1 MESNNTP
8 QVQHAPSPSNSS
20 QKNDT
25 LEQPQSSSPLQP
37 APLESNSCQQQYDDA
52 QTLVSQTSSTPVL
65 TSVSPSPAGQRT
77 QSPPQPAQND
87 THPIPSAGLGQTEC
101 NIVSPTLAD
110 ILSDDRILRFYQC
123 VKDIKL
129 QQSPQ
134 QTSAMFFALC
144 HALGDSV
151 SFLKVP
157 NMNKIMFRQEEQIFA
172 VNVAGT
178 SSTQSFNDTN
188 QQQQQ
193 SPNVNMDTTI
203 STTLSGQLTP
213 HSSSIFLPQMTP
225 SSDNLTTTTSATDN
239 SAAASP
245 YHHDHHQQQPQ
256 NANCNNHATPNTLA
270 AAAAAAANFF
280 SVSDQSQH
288 LIQAALSSVGT
299 HGTGAPAVHNA
310 VVPQTA
316 SNTTGGV
323 KRRGNAE
330 KRSKKPSPRDK
341 EYAIRRNDIIQDL
354 LKVSEADLFH
364 QANTVDSDV
373 KLIIQGQERNTKLG
387 LLSPLHRFA
396 TFANLAAH
404 YDSDF
409 APKNAGVY
417 YNYEYFQLYLAYRDL
432 EIERT
437 LQQQQQQQQQHGQ
450 HQPSSSTDASTASPS
465 AVSRPVMMQCR
476 ADIEKVLVN
485 TNWEA
490 IRRRLTIGERICQVC
505 GILGRGFLLLSK
517 QVSGRKLL
525 HNFNT
530 GEWGEFLHEFQRP
543 ETQPLLQTLQT
554 KFSPERL
561 YQHQHQQ
568 HPVYSQA
575 MSTSAAAAAAAAA
588 MKVLPLLS
596 QPQQSIENT
605 SAHMTS
611 PLENHSSATDTTTEN
626 TSTPSTTEVKAS
638 RQAPVVIPHSP
649 DLQSPSQALS
659 SAASLDTNVDST
671 TTTTS
676 SSSSS
681 KSLTSTSLIAN
692 EYIKSEPTTTV
703 ASSENTLEEQ
713 NENNVTADGPLDEE
727 ESRHKKLKLD

>member
-1 MESNNTP
+1 M
-8 QVQHAPSPSNSS
+8 H
-20 QKNDT
+20 
-25 LEQPQSSSPLQP
+25 
-37 APLESNSCQQQYDDA
+37 
-52 QTLVSQTSSTPVL
+52 
-65 TSVSPSPAGQRT
+65 
-77 QSPPQPAQND
+77 
-87 THPIPSAGLGQTEC
+87 
-101 NIVSPTLAD
+101 IVSPTLAD

-157 NMNKIMFRQEEQIFA
+157 NMNKIMFRQDEQIFA

-178 SSTQSFNDTN
+178 SATQSFNDTS

-203 STTLSGQLTP
+203 STAEQPAP

-225 SSDNLTTTTSATDN
+225 SSDTLTTTTSATDN
-239 SAAASP
+239 SAASAP

-256 NANCNNHATPNTLA
+256 NTNCNSHATSNTLA

-310 VVPQTA
+310 VVPPTA
-316 SNTTGGV
+316 SNTTSGV

-354 LKVSEADLFH
+354 LKVPEADLFH

-437 LQQQQQQQQQHGQ
+437 LQQQQQQQQHGQ
-450 HQPSSSTDASTASPS
+450 HQPSSSTDASTASPT

-596 QPQQSIENT
+596 QPQQSIEDT
-605 SAHMTS
+605 STHMTS
-611 PLENHSSATDTTTEN
+611 PLENRGSETDTATEN
-626 TSTPSTTEVKAS
+626 ISTPSATAVKTS
-638 RQAPVVIPHSP
+638 RQAPVVIPHTA
-649 DLQSPSQALS
+649 DLQPSSQALS
-659 SAASLDTNVDST
+659 SATPLDTNVDST
-671 TTTTS
+671 TTT
-676 SSSSS
+676 SSSS
-681 KSLTSTSLIAN
+681 KSLTSTLPTDH
-692 EYIKSEPTTTV
+692 EYIKSETTNTV
-703 ASSENTLEEQ
+703 SSSENTIEEQ
-713 NENNVTADGPLDEE
+713 NQQHNENDVTADGPLDEE
-727 ESRHKKLKLD
+727 ESRHKKPKLDEQ